1 VNAVS
6 QLDWSDHIP
15 PEWPAQALVWMCGP
29 EADRW
34 LGDDVSLR
42 DPAVR
47 AAVGV
52 GA

>member
-1 VNAVS
+1 
-6 QLDWSDHIP
+6 
-15 PEWPAQALVWMCGP
+15 MCGP

-34 LGDDVSLR
+34 LGDDISLR

-52 GA
+52 GP